1 MISLAVCMAT
11 GARSCAPAALNR
23 VATHTGGNCQLPP
36 RGSPAWN
43 KLPGAH
49 GLQKMNEAKG
59 LSAGTRKE
67 YDRRVAVWVKFCARL
82 TCQDGRPW
90 NPSVFSWDVFEL
102 FLGSLLDEGATE
114 EKCTKYQQALND
126 YFENLPGTS
135 RERPLLQGKGP
146 VSRIMK
152 KYEQVA

>member
-1 MISLAVCMAT
+1 
-11 GARSCAPAALNR
+11 
-23 VATHTGGNCQLPP
+23 
-36 RGSPAWN
+36 
-43 KLPGAH
+43 
-49 GLQKMNEAKG
+49 MNDAKG

-67 YDRRVAVWVKFCARL
+67 YDRRVAVWVNFCARL

-90 NPSVFSWDVFEL
+90 NPNIFSWDVFEL
-102 FLGSLLDEGATE
+102 FIGSLLDEGATE

-126 YFENLPGTS
+126 YFENLPGTA

-152 KYEQVA
+152 KYEQVVLQRAADPMVTPAPTHSYLESWFSPEALRHLVHLASFNCCTS